1 MAALELERMD
11 ATFDA
16 AMTYALQAVGK
27 VDLVL
32 KEPQK
37 NAMKALFNGED
48 VFLWLPT
55 GFGKSICYEA
65 LPFLFDFKLGRTS
78 SLESR
83 STVLVISPLVSLM
96 TDQVTSLR
104 SRGVSAAILSRREGV
119 NKELLATDSMLHIP
133 GKFSLLFSAPEAII
147 GSEKWRECLL
157 QFPLNERIVA
167 LAVDE
172 AHCVSKWY
180 VYYRYYE
187 TDHVCLM
194 MFTLLCVQESVF

>member
-11 ATFDA
+11 ATFDG

-37 NAMKALFNGED
+37 NAMKALFNG
-48 VFLWLPT
+48 FC
-55 GFGKSICYEA
+55 GSGGKSICYQA

-78 SLESR
+78 SSESR

-104 SRGVSAAILSRREGV
+104 SRGVSAAILSRGEGV
-119 NKELLATDSMLHIP
+119 NKELLATDSMLYIP

-157 QFPLNERIVA
+157 QFPLNECIVA

-172 AHCVSKWY
+172 AHCVGTFITVIMK
-180 VYYRYYE
+180 
-187 TDHVCLM
+187 LI
-194 MFTLLCVQESVF
+194 MFV